1 VSDIPEWLAALA
13 SVGALVA
20 AVFAGLAAW
29 RVARIEQQRDCR
41 AQAVAIS
48 AWATQRVVDGHPTV
62 GIHLLNTSAA
72 PVTDVAVGFTD
83 ADGSPYTPLRL
94 RILPPGAYFVQQKR
108 SSPYKWGFPEPATDA
123 LVAIMKSG
131 TWRVDSLA
139 FRDQDD
145 AAWRRAA
152 SGTLREAPVPALTAA
167 AARDSDAGARA
178 PG

>member
-1 VSDIPEWLAALA
+1 MNDFPEWLAALT

-20 AVFAGLAAW
+20 AIFAGLAAW
-29 RVARIEQQRDCR
+29 RVARIEQQRDRR
-41 AQAVAIS
+41 AQALAIS
-48 AWATQRVVDGHPTV
+48 AWATQRMVDGRPTV

-72 PVTDVAVGFTD
+72 PVTEVAVCFTD

-108 SSPYKWGFPEPATDA
+108 SSPYKWGFPEPANDA

-139 FRDQDD
+139 FSDQGHV
-145 AAWRRAA
+145 AWLRAA
-152 SGTLREAPVPALTAA
+152 SGTLREAPTATERTQTVA
-167 AARDSDAGARA
+167 T
-178 PG
+178 PGE